1 MKKSQNQSLD
11 QYWKLDD
18 KQLDTP
24 EHDDMLLWILKPGN
38 LRKLITSKSSES
50 ENWDWKNVKIH
61 AEEYIVSNSGFRV
74 GAPDIIFLV
83 PHYICKT
90 CNTTHNDINS
100 CPNCNSEDITPHPDY
115 KHRYDK
121 YFLEIKPKIE
131 NFGTTL
137 RQLKLFISYGY
148 DERAY
153 LFTRDLR
160 FKNEFEGQGIKVLHQ
175 NTVQSSF

>member
-18 KQLDTP
+18 KQLNTP
-24 EHDDMLLWILKPGN
+24 DHDEMLLWILKPGN
-38 LRKLITSKSSES
+38 LKKLITSRSLES

-90 CNTTHNDINS
+90 CNTTHNDIKN
-100 CPNCNSEDITPHPDY
+100 CPNCNSEDITPHPDR
-115 KHRYDK
+115 KHRYDR
-121 YFLEIKPKIE
+121 YFVEIKPKIE

-148 DERAY
+148 EERAY
-153 LFTRDLR
+153 LCTRDLR
-160 FKNEFEGQGIKVLHQ
+160 FKDEFEGEGIKVLHQ
-175 NTVQSSF
+175 HSVQSSF

>member
-18 KQLDTP
+18 QQLNTP
-24 EHDDMLLWILKPGN
+24 DHDEMLLWILKPGN
-38 LRKLITSKSSES
+38 LKKLITSRSSES

-90 CNTTHNDINS
+90 CKTTHNDINS
-100 CPNCNSEDITPHPDY
+100 CPNCNSEDIAPHPDHEHHY
-115 KHRYDK
+115 DRY
-121 YFLEIKPKIE
+121 FVEIKPKIE

-137 RQLKLFISYGY
+137 RQLKLLGS
-148 DERAY
+148 
-153 LFTRDLR
+153 
-160 FKNEFEGQGIKVLHQ
+160 
-175 NTVQSSF
+175 